1 MAENINPG
9 SHSGQSSPD
18 PGASEPSGSHKIA
31 VLLNENAKKVTRRV
45 KRSISDII
53 PRAGIY
59 TSKTSEEAYQH
70 VKDIIDR
77 GYERIFSGG
86 GDGSLTQL
94 VNMVRRYVDEKNR
107 QLESLS
113 QDVQKRLKK
122 INYPSLGILKLGT
135 GNGMAYF
142 VGSKRGMRNIR
153 KTLTSPVERTI
164 KLSLIEAEER
174 CFTFSG
180 LGWDAAIQNDFLWL
194 REKFQWPSIRRW
206 VGGLGGYL
214 ASLAIRT
221 IPREIFRRKAPEV
234 TIRSTGGPVYRVIPP
249 GDLIPLEIAPGDVIY
264 QGPVNVTGVGT
275 VPYYGFK
282 VRAFPYA
289 RMRKNLMNLRIVKTG
304 VFKVLYHAPAI
315 WAGRYTG
322 EGFQDYLTSG
332 ITMEFSES
340 MPFQMGGD
348 PCGYRNKVTY
358 TISDHEVEVVDFR

>member
-1 MAENINPG
+1 MAKSTTPRSPSGGSSPTPG
-9 SHSGQSSPD
+9 SP
-18 PGASEPSGSHKIA
+18 EPSSGHKIA

-45 KRSISDII
+45 KGTIAEIVPKASF
-53 PRAGIY
+53 Y
-59 TSKTSEEAYQH
+59 TSRTSEEAYQH
-70 VKDIIDR
+70 VKEIIDR

-86 GDGSLTQL
+86 GDGSITQL

-122 INYPSLGILKLGT
+122 ISYPSLGILKLGT

-153 KTLTSPVERTI
+153 KTLASPVDRTI
-164 KLSLIEAEER
+164 RLSLIEAEER

-221 IPREIFRRKAPEV
+221 IPREIFRRRIPEV

-249 GDLIPLEIAPGDVIY
+249 GSLVPLEIAPGDVIY
-264 QGPVNVTGVGT
+264 EGPANVAGVGT

-282 VRAFPYA
+282 VKAFPYA
-289 RMRKNLMNLRIVKTG
+289 RMRKNLMNVRIVKAG

-315 WAGRYTG
+315 WAGRYRG
-322 EGFQDYLTSG
+322 EGFQDYLASG
-332 ITMEFSES
+332 ITMEFSER

-348 PCGYRNKVTY
+348 PYGYRTKITY
-358 TISDHEVEVVDFR
+358 TMSDHEVDVVDLR